1 MEAGTTFH
9 WRKKKSYTNQEK
21 AIEATHKQLM
31 KDSEEFKKKQNKT
44 RSKQNL
50 GKCS

>member
-9 WRKKKSYTNQEK
+9 WKKKKSYTNQEK
-21 AIEATHKQLM
+21 AIEATHKLM
-31 KDSEEFKKKQNKT
+31 KDSEEFKKQNKT